1 MFVKDVITVFLD
13 LCGFSFSGL
22 EFRVE
27 IVDFGLKLLFVL
39 SKFVEIGLEDFELVL
54 VDLLIIFQF
63 YGDSFQ
69 LMNFVFL

>member
-1 MFVKDVITVFLD
+1 M
-13 LCGFSFSGL
+13 

-39 SKFVEIGLEDFELVL
+39 SKFVEIGLEGFELVL
-54 VDLLIIFQF
+54 MDLLIILKF

-69 LMNFVFL
+69 LMNFVFV